1 MRHQTLVLCSSKT
14 IQDDVENSI
23 APLSLESLSF
33 PVETKYFEAT
43 LRVDP
48 RELNIGIG
56 FKSRSSSLMY
66 MLGSGT
72 ILTDDGCTYSGKS
85 TKEGD
90 ILGIAISMGIYEC
103 ENQRFHHVQ
112 FSKNGVLV
120 GHPIIF
126 NADEPISA
134 VFAHDKID
142 ETLRFQEFID
152 TNFGE
157 HPFHSNAGKVVS
169 LVTHDMVGHV
179 NKSNFPNAINTFIV
193 IL

>member
-1 MRHQTLVLCSSKT
+1 M
-14 IQDDVENSI
+14 
-23 APLSLESLSF
+23 APLSLGSPSF
-33 PVETKYFEAT
+33 LAETKYFEAT

-48 RELNIGIG
+48 RELNIGVG
-56 FKSRSSSLMY
+56 FKSGNSSVIY

-90 ILGIAISMGIYEC
+90 ILGIAISMDMYEC
-103 ENQRFHHVQ
+103 ENQRFHHVH
-112 FSKNGVLV
+112 FCKNGVLV

-134 VFAHDKID
+134 VFAHNKID
-142 ETLRFQEFID
+142 ETRRFQDFID
-152 TNFGE
+152 TNFDE

-169 LVTHDMVGHV
+169 TRHTSYGHDY
-179 NKSNFPNAINTFIV
+179 K
-193 IL
+193 